1 MNHTQAWCWHAPGEP
16 DQLTLTRQALPT
28 PGPDEV
34 LVANRI
40 IAFNP
45 VDWKLIEQGH
55 PHWQP
60 GHVPGVDGMGTLV
73 ALGANVTHLRPG
85 TLVAYHT
92 DLRHG
97 GSFARHTLVPAR
109 ALMPVPH
116 ALSDEAAAALPCP
129 GLTAWQALAKL
140 PHLHG
145 EALLITG
152 AGSSV
157 GRFAVQLALK
167 QGARVFASASPRHHQ
182 WLKQLGVQ
190 GVADYRDPDWLAQLQ
205 AANGG
210 EPFEGIIDLVS
221 SQQAEALLPA
231 LGYYGHM
238 VTVLGRIA
246 RNPLPAFSHCHSLH
260 EIALGAQ
267 HAFGSDKQWS
277 RLVAAGVAMMAQMAS
292 GELTLPPLVVGDF
305 DALPALL
312 TRVKQ
317 EGQGEKYL
325 VRVG

>member
-1 MNHTQAWCWHAPGEP
+1 M
-16 DQLTLTRQALPT
+16 
-28 PGPDEV
+28 
-34 LVANRI
+34 
-40 IAFNP
+40 
-45 VDWKLIEQGH
+45 
-55 PHWQP
+55 
-60 GHVPGVDGMGTLV
+60 
-73 ALGANVTHLRPG
+73 
-85 TLVAYHT
+85 
-92 DLRHG
+92 
-97 GSFARHTLVPAR
+97 
-109 ALMPVPH
+109 
-116 ALSDEAAAALPCP
+116 
-129 GLTAWQALAKL
+129 
-140 PHLHG
+140 
-145 EALLITG
+145 
-152 AGSSV
+152 
-157 GRFAVQLALK
+157 QLALQK
-167 QGARVFASASPRHHQ
+167 GARVFASASPRHHQ

-305 DALPALL
+305 DALPSLL

-325 VRVG
+325 VRVD

>member
-1 MNHTQAWCWHAPGEP
+1 
-16 DQLTLTRQALPT
+16 
-28 PGPDEV
+28 
-34 LVANRI
+34 
-40 IAFNP
+40 
-45 VDWKLIEQGH
+45 
-55 PHWQP
+55 
-60 GHVPGVDGMGTLV
+60 
-73 ALGANVTHLRPG
+73 
-85 TLVAYHT
+85 
-92 DLRHG
+92 
-97 GSFARHTLVPAR
+97 
-109 ALMPVPH
+109 
-116 ALSDEAAAALPCP
+116 
-129 GLTAWQALAKL
+129 
-140 PHLHG
+140 
-145 EALLITG
+145 
-152 AGSSV
+152 
-157 GRFAVQLALK
+157 
-167 QGARVFASASPRHHQ
+167 
-182 WLKQLGVQ
+182 VQ

>member
-1 MNHTQAWCWHAPGEP
+1 M
-16 DQLTLTRQALPT
+16 
-28 PGPDEV
+28 
-34 LVANRI
+34 
-40 IAFNP
+40 
-45 VDWKLIEQGH
+45 
-55 PHWQP
+55 
-60 GHVPGVDGMGTLV
+60 
-73 ALGANVTHLRPG
+73 
-85 TLVAYHT
+85 
-92 DLRHG
+92 
-97 GSFARHTLVPAR
+97 
-109 ALMPVPH
+109 
-116 ALSDEAAAALPCP
+116 
-129 GLTAWQALAKL
+129 
-140 PHLHG
+140 
-145 EALLITG
+145 
-152 AGSSV
+152 
-157 GRFAVQLALK
+157 
-167 QGARVFASASPRHHQ
+167 
-182 WLKQLGVQ
+182 Q

-312 TRVKQ
+312 THVKQ